1 MGLELN
7 LPEDYKLSEGEI
19 DNIVYLTCKYTV
31 QWPMRQVDLQV
42 CKMMAGLD
50 KPTPPTGSK
59 AVGKLLEV
67 TCDYLWDH
75 VCGEPDDF
83 TAKSLFEHMEP
94 ALKQWYSSTTP
105 EDRAKT
111 E

>member
-7 LPEDYKLSEGEI
+7 LPEDYKLSDGEI

-42 CKMMAGLD
+42 CKTMAGLD
-50 KPTPPTGSK
+50 KTDPPTGSE
-59 AVGKLLEV
+59 AVEKLLRQ
-67 TCDYLWDH
+67 TCEYLWDH
-75 VCGEPDDF
+75 VCGEPDEFD
-83 TAKSLFEHMEP
+83 TDKLVEHMVP
-94 ALKQWYSSTTP
+94 ALNQWYSTTTP
-105 EDRAKT
+105 EERSKT